1 MGRRRSEM
9 RELVAKWVV
18 LLAWAIA
25 APASLA
31 QDVAPDALLRAVAV
45 DVIDKISQDQ
55 ELQAASAAK
64 MTALVETR
72 VVPLFDFVQMTQLAM
87 ARNWRLATPEQQKAL
102 TEEFRMLLVR
112 TYSSALAD
120 YRGEIIDFKQLRAPP
135 DTDVTVRSEVKQP
148 GKERVTL
155 DYRMVQT
162 PEGWKIYNVKVAG
175 VCLVTTYR
183 DVFAEKV
190 RESGVDGLIKYLAAQ
205 NRGSSSRFNTIK
217 ASFWEQS
224 RVMYAIFQNLF
235 LSGWQ

>member
-1 MGRRRSEM
+1 M
-9 RELVAKWVV
+9 RERVAKWVV

-25 APASLA
+25 APAALA
-31 QDVAPDALLRAVAV
+31 QDLAPDALLRTVAV
-45 DVIDKISQDQ
+45 DVIGKINQDP
-55 ELQAASAAK
+55 ELQAAGSAK
-64 MTALVETR
+64 MAALVETR

-87 ARNWRLATPEQQKAL
+87 GRNWRLATPEQQKAL

-120 YRGEIIDFKQLRAPP
+120 YRGEAIDFKQLRAAPP

-148 GKERVTL
+148 GKERVTM
-155 DYRMVQT
+155 DYRMEKT
-162 PEGWKIYNVKVAG
+162 PEGWKIYDVKVAG

-183 DVFAEKV
+183 DVFAERV
-190 RESGVDGLIKYLAAQ
+190 REGGVDGLIKYLAAE

-224 RVMYAIFQNLF
+224 RVMYAIFQNVF
-235 LSGWQ
+235 RSGWQ

>member
-1 MGRRRSEM
+1 M
-9 RELVAKWVV
+9 RERVAKWVV

-25 APASLA
+25 APAALA
-31 QDVAPDALLRAVAV
+31 QDLAPDALLRTVAV
-45 DVIDKISQDQ
+45 DVIGKINQDP
-55 ELQAASAAK
+55 ELQAAGSAK
-64 MTALVETR
+64 MAALVETR

-87 ARNWRLATPEQQKAL
+87 GRNWRLATPEQQKAL

-120 YRGEIIDFKQLRAPP
+120 YRGEAIDFKQLRAAPP

-148 GKERVTL
+148 GKERVTM
-155 DYRMVQT
+155 DYRMEKT
-162 PEGWKIYNVKVAG
+162 SEGWKIYDVKVAG

-183 DVFAEKV
+183 DVFAERV
-190 RESGVDGLIKYLAAQ
+190 REGGVDGLIKYLAAE

-224 RVMYAIFQNLF
+224 RVMYAIFQNVF
-235 LSGWQ
+235 RSGWQ